1 MLTLTTGAVAAIR
14 EITHQ
19 PGLPEDTGVRI
30 AATAAG
36 NGGGSAFEIAVA
48 STPEPADD
56 VVEAEGAR
64 VFLDPEAS
72 AAFDDKALDA
82 EIDEGQI
89 RFRIE
94 DRAS

>member
-1 MLTLTTGAVAAIR
+1 MLTLTTGAVNAIR

-19 PGLPEDTGVRI
+19 PGLPEETGVRI
-30 AATAAG
+30 AATASG
-36 NGGGSAFEIAVA
+36 NGGPAFEIAVA

-89 RFRIE
+89 RFRVE
-94 DRAS
+94 DRTS

>member
-19 PGLPEDTGVRI
+19 PGLSEETGVRI

-36 NGGGSAFEIAVA
+36 NGSPAFDIAVA
-48 STPEPADD
+48 SMPEPTDD
-56 VVEAEGAR
+56 VVETEGAR

-72 AAFDDKALDA
+72 AAFEDKSLDA
-82 EIDEGQI
+82 EINEGQV

-94 DRAS
+94 DQVS